1 MAVVARVDPL
11 ESFQRFDM
19 TASEFIYRV
28 LTEVEFSAFSVA
40 AAIERPHYRA
50 F

>member
-1 MAVVARVDPL
+1 L

-28 LTEVEFSAFSVA
+28 LTEAGFSEFSIA
-40 AAIERPHYRA
+40 ATIETPYYRA
-50 F
+50 Y